1 LSVQFRQVPQGVPEP
16 FVTFNG
22 IHWGLYKV
30 GRGKGQMGQLRQQFF
45 TEDYFF
51 STDFYRQDA
60 EGNSSLPETTEGN
73 KRQPFF
79 TDSPHH
85 PDPNIG

>member
-1 LSVQFRQVPQGVPEP
+1 
-16 FVTFNG
+16 
-22 IHWGLYKV
+22 
-30 GRGKGQMGQLRQQFF
+30 MGQPRQQHF
-45 TEDYFF
+45 TENSYF

-60 EGNSSLPETTEGN
+60 EGNRNLPETTENN
-73 KRQPFF
+73 KRQQVF